1 MLRVETKKKVIRILK
16 DVASL
21 CKKAIQQD
29 TDVLITILQDIQ
41 EAVIAVGERVEKEV
55 DDPVDIVAC
64 LESLCEVFYLLS
76 ENPDDRETYG
86 KQISDILEQV
96 IAMISK
102 MQAGYQIV
110 FFPYKAD
117 MWDALESIWLACK
130 EDPLC
135 DCKVVPIPYY
145 HFDSDKKEWLYR
157 YEIDSFPSYVPVID
171 YTEYNLEEEAD
182 VAFVHNPYDEYNY
195 VTHVHSDYYSYNLKK
210 YVNKL
215 FYVPYYVTTGFIAE
229 EHKMLSVYQN
239 ADYLVVQSDS
249 FKEGLKQY
257 PYYNKAIVM
266 GSPKL
271 DRVIRLSGRTDLVP
285 EEWKCILQDK
295 KCLMLNTSLGQFLND
310 SVAYLRKIAYIFEI
324 IKQRDD
330 IVLIWRPHPLLRSTI
345 ESMRPQLLPVYLKLE
360 QYFEKEKIGILD
372 KTPDII
378 NTIAIADGYIG
389 ETSSSV
395 VNLFEVAGKPLFI
408 LNNYITED
416 FSEEDRQMVLLAD
429 CEKVGDSY
437 YCTSIECSSIFE
449 VKDKKWNHMTQK
461 IGMKNLPKWLPVGVR
476 GTRVRDSIFYAP
488 VWSEEC
494 LEYNLKKNR
503 EEEISSIHGKKILN
517 FRFTAAYKNRVFYF
531 PNNTKCILEYNTRTK
546 LWKEYAEP
554 IRALQEHIKTQIY
567 EDVCGYFVSD
577 NLVWMTTLY
586 SNRVL
591 CFDMETGRYQ
601 VDSFGDESA
610 CYSAVAVIEDCLY
623 LSDARTGAV
632 EGWNLKTRK
641 REVYYDMPEGY
652 RIFSNIQGRKLAHL
666 YLIPAGKHLIA
677 VPFTANGLVSINLET
692 NEVTLL
698 AEEFFEDVL
707 QEANGYRP
715 EAHGAVTFAK
725 KMDAK
730 TLLLQKCRDG
740 ALLEMD
746 LDSGE
751 YQVSVPKLASE
762 ELTKLLDGEDGFEKS
777 YTNGEFAR
785 RESRYFSFEAFLE
798 DLVHEHLDEPMIRQK
813 QAMETMAVN
822 LDGTCGEKV
831 HEFMMDVLMHEG

>member
-16 DVASL
+16 DVVLL

-29 TDVLITILQDIQ
+29 TDVLITILQDVQ

-145 HFDSDKKEWLYR
+145 HFDSEKKEWLYR

-182 VAFVHNPYDEYNY
+182 AAFVHNPYDEYNY

-271 DRVIRLSGRTDLVP
+271 DRVIRLNGRTDLVP
-285 EEWKCILQDK
+285 EEWKCILQGK
-295 KCLMLNTSLGQFLND
+295 KCLMLNTSLNQFLYD
-310 SVAYLRKIAYIFEI
+310 GEAYFRKIAYIFNI
-324 IKQRDD
+324 IKGRDD
-330 IVLIWRPHPLLRSTI
+330 VALIWRPHPLLRSTI
-345 ESMRPQLLPVYLKLE
+345 ESMRPQLLPAYLKLE
-360 QYFEKEKIGILD
+360 QYFVEKKIGILD

-389 ETSSSV
+389 EASSSV
-395 VNLFEVAGKPLFI
+395 VNLFEAAGKPLFI

-437 YCTSIECSSIFE
+437 YCTSFECSSIFE
-449 VKDKKWNHMTQK
+449 VRDKKWNHMTQK

-476 GTRVRDSIFYAP
+476 GTRVQDSIFYAP
-488 VWSEEC
+488 AWSEEC

-503 EEEISSIHGKKILN
+503 VEEISSIHGKKILN
-517 FRFTAAYKNRVFYF
+517 FRFTAAYKDRVFYF
-531 PNNTKCILEYNTRTK
+531 PNNTKSILEYNTK
-546 LWKEYAEP
+546 SGQWKEYAEP
-554 IRALQEHIKTQIY
+554 IRALQDHVKAQIY
-567 EDVCGYFVSD
+567 EDVCGYFVAD
-577 NLVWMTTLY
+577 KLVWMTTLY

-601 VDSFGDESA
+601 VDSFGDERA

-623 LSDARTGAV
+623 LSDARTGVV

-641 REVYYDMPEGY
+641 REEHYDMPEGY

-677 VPFTANGLVSINLET
+677 VPCTASDLISINLET
-692 NEVTLL
+692 KEVTLL

-798 DLVHEHLDEPMIRQK
+798 DLVHEHLDEVMIRQK